1 MSDIAKG
8 VYRMSSASMPV
19 NSDQPE
25 VGLSIIALIFGF
37 LSLFLGALIAVP
49 GIVFG
54 HLAYSRIKS
63 NPYRF
68 GGVKLAVTGLVLC
81 YLMCLASLFVLIYL
95 LGNPLYMHYLA
106 DYLGYSL
113 VLADVH

>member
-1 MSDIAKG
+1 
-8 VYRMSSASMPV
+8 MSSVSMPT

-25 VGLSIIALIFGF
+25 VGLSVIALIFGF

-54 HLAYSRIKS
+54 HVAYSRIKN

-68 GGVKLAVTGLVLC
+68 GGVKLAVAGLTLC
-81 YLMCLASLFVLIYL
+81 YLMLLTSLGGFVYLIV
-95 LGNPLYMHYLA
+95 NPEQMHHLA

-113 VLADVH
+113 VLADGS